1 MATRIKEYGI
11 DKEALKRL
19 RFNYS
24 LSLDD
29 FSKVIGCAKK
39 TLISYEQGSSVPNDS
54 YLVTLN
60 TLIENPELIVYLID
74 SNKERFTEKELNR
87 ITKKINAFLKGN
99 NEKKN
104 SLNHITNNMDANNLY
119 VF

>member
-1 MATRIKEYGI
+1 MHIKEYGI
-11 DKEALKRL
+11 DKEKL
-19 RFNYS
+19 RQLRYYYS

-29 FSKVIGCAKK
+29 FSKIIGCAKK

-60 TLIENPELIVYLID
+60 TLIKNPELIIYLID
-74 SNKERFTEKELNR
+74 SNKERFNEKELNR
-87 ITKKINAFLKGN
+87 ITKKLSTSLKGN

-104 SLNHITNNMDANNLY
+104 NLNHIINNMDVSNLCL
-119 VF
+119 FK